1 MRLDDFSAWQ
11 GASDRVMGGISRATV
26 TLEERDNRRWLR
38 LAGQVRLENQGGF
51 IQMGVDLAP
60 DGRPVDL
67 SAFTGVRLLVRGN
80 GERYGCHLRTTAC
93 VRPWQ
98 SYRAAFLARAEA
110 ATVELPF
117 TSFVP
122 HRVDV
127 PLAPAR
133 CAGSPWSRSAVP
145 SQPISPWPKPASI
158 VLARAR
164 SRPGTAGSRARPRS
178 ARRTGRSGHARA
190 ARRACRS
197 KSPRPARPLH
207 G

>member
-127 PLAPAR
+127 PLAPAALR
-133 CAGSPWSRSAVP
+133 RLALVAIGRAFAADLAVAEASFYRAGAGSIQTWNSR
-145 SQPISPWPKPASI
+145 
-158 VLARAR
+158 
-164 SRPGTAGSRARPRS
+164 
-178 ARRTGRSGHARA
+178 
-190 ARRACRS
+190 
-197 KSPRPARPLH
+197 
-207 G
+207 